1 MIEKNLKNI
10 YFLLAFVSWLL
21 ILADDV
27 MVIRYSQTI
36 IPQYLSDIIVNILLC
51 TFFLF
56 TFLGFKIEIGKKR
69 TGQFNDLLWQVFIIG
84 AITILVSLTIKSI
97 GLFNNNQALLNDP
110 LISNILYHI
119 NIGAITVFLANGF
132 YVWKKMILYQKSKR
146 TDIIWHV
153 FEYLA
158 LFSIVSNF
166 FSFEMTAPS
175 FLIATSP
182 ITILGLVTAFNLKW
196 VAFLSYKQ
204 KWRSILLLSLIV
216 IISVSFFE
224 RIYIH
229 HLTSNLI
236 IDLADNVFIKAIFGF
251 MLMNCIV
258 SLLVLLF
265 NLPTSSVF
273 EQKFG
278 EVMLFQKLHQSLQVG
293 EKEEDMYDMLLS
305 SSITTV
311 MADAAWL
318 EIRDNNGGLK
328 AFKNTNIDEFDVFE
342 IKKALRKNH
351 VNISSEPQYIKDILH
366 YPHTEKIKHLGYK
379 SFLLIPLTS
388 NNQLIGT
395 LVLLKNMNDGFDKE
409 MVDIIFTFV
418 SQASISIKNFRLMS
432 DAIQTERYQEELKIA
447 KDVQKSLLPSILYLN
462 SSIELSVYSK
472 GAKEVGG
479 DFYDT
484 FELSPTRFAIAIGDV
499 SGHGT
504 SAAFN
509 MAQMKGVFQSLVA
522 LDFSADEFMV
532 RANNAIGRCLEKK
545 SFITLSLFVI
555 NTEAQTI
562 EYARAGHCPAI
573 IINKGTTEASFLDG
587 KGLGLGLSRNGT
599 YEKHILKYT
608 LSYSSGDVL
617 VLYTDGLVEAHN
629 AVRDEYGYERLR
641 QLSLE
646 NGKNTPRQIIDTI
659 IENVQ
664 HFSGSTQFE
673 DDCTLLIMKFS

>member
-1 MIEKNLKNI
+1 M
-10 YFLLAFVSWLL
+10 LAIVSWLL
-21 ILADDV
+21 ILADDIT
-27 MVIRYSQTI
+27 VIKYTQSF
-36 IPQYLSDIIVNILLC
+36 IPLFFSDIIVNVLLS

-56 TFLGFKIEIGKKR
+56 TFLGFKVEIGSRR
-69 TGQFNDLLWQVFIIG
+69 TGHFNDLLWQVFITG
-84 AITILVSLTIKSI
+84 AITVLISLIIKSV
-97 GLFNNNQALLNDP
+97 GLFSQNDIFFTDP
-110 LISNILYHI
+110 LISNVLYHI
-119 NIGAITVFLANGF
+119 NIGIITIFLANGF
-132 YVWKKMILYQKSKR
+132 YVWKKMILYQKTKR
-146 TDIIWHV
+146 TDVVWHI
-153 FEYLA
+153 FEYLT
-158 LFSIVSNF
+158 LLSVISNF
-166 FSFEMTAPS
+166 FSFDITDPL
-175 FLIATSP
+175 FLVFSSP
-182 ITILGLVTAFNLKW
+182 LTILGLISAFNLKW

-204 KWRSILLLSLIV
+204 KWRSILLLSLII
-216 IISVSFFE
+216 IISLSFLE
-224 RIYIH
+224 RIYEH
-229 HLTSNLI
+229 HITSSLL
-236 IDLADNVFIKAIFGF
+236 IDLAENIFIQAIFGF
-251 MLMNCIV
+251 MLLNSIV

-293 EKEEDMYDMLLS
+293 EKEEDMYDMLVS
-305 SSITTV
+305 SSMTTV

-328 AFKNTNIDEFDVFE
+328 AFKNSAIDEYDVFE
-342 IKKALRKNH
+342 IKKALRKNQI
-351 VNISSEPQYIKDILH
+351 NISSEPQYIKDILS
-366 YPHTEKIKHLGYK
+366 YQHTDKIKHLGFK

-395 LVLLKNMNDGFDKE
+395 LVLLKNLHDGFDKE

-447 KDVQKSLLPSILYLN
+447 KDVQRSLLPASMYLN
-462 SSIELSVYSK
+462 NSIELSVYSK

-479 DFYDT
+479 DYYDS

-509 MAQMKGVFQSLVA
+509 MAQMKGVFQSLIT
-522 LDFSADEFMV
+522 LDLPVDEFMTH
-532 RANNAIGRCLEKK
+532 ANNAIGRCLEKK
-545 SFITLSLFVI
+545 NFITLSLFII
-555 NTEAQTI
+555 NTETQTI

-573 IINKGTTEASFLDG
+573 LIDGENHTASFLDG

-599 YEKHILKYT
+599 YKKHINKYE
-608 LSYSSGDVL
+608 LSYKTGDL
-617 VLYTDGLVEAHN
+617 LMLYTDGLVEAHN
-629 AVRDEYGYERLR
+629 NLRDEYGYERLK
-641 QLSLE
+641 QLGIE
-646 NGKNTPRQIIDTI
+646 NAKTSPKQLVDII

-673 DDCTLLIMKFS
+673 DDCTLLILKFS

>member
-1 MIEKNLKNI
+1 M
-10 YFLLAFVSWLL
+10 LAIVSWLL
-21 ILADDV
+21 ILADDIT
-27 MVIRYSQTI
+27 VIKYTQSF
-36 IPQYLSDIIVNILLC
+36 IPLFFSDIIVNVLLS

-56 TFLGFKIEIGKKR
+56 TFLGFKVEIGSKR
-69 TGQFNDLLWQVFIIG
+69 TGHFNDLLWQVFITG
-84 AITILVSLTIKSI
+84 SITVLISLIIKFV
-97 GLFNNNQALLNDP
+97 GLFSQNDIFFNDP

-119 NIGAITVFLANGF
+119 NIGIITIFLANGF
-132 YVWKKMILYQKSKR
+132 YVWKKMILYQKTNR
-146 TDIIWHV
+146 TDIIWHI
-153 FEYLA
+153 FEYLT
-158 LFSIVSNF
+158 LLSVVSNF
-166 FSFEMTAPS
+166 FSFDITDPL
-175 FLIATSP
+175 FLILSSP
-182 ITILGLVTAFNLKW
+182 LTILGLISAFNLKW

-216 IISVSFFE
+216 IISLSFLE
-224 RIYIH
+224 RIYEH
-229 HLTSNLI
+229 HITSSLL
-236 IDLADNVFIKAIFGF
+236 IDLAENVFIQAIFGF
-251 MLMNCIV
+251 MLLNSIV

-293 EKEEDMYDMLLS
+293 EKEEDMYDMLVS
-305 SSITTV
+305 SSMTTV

-328 AFKNTNIDEFDVFE
+328 AFKNSAIDEYDVFE
-342 IKKALRKNH
+342 IKKALRKNQI
-351 VNISSEPQYIKDILH
+351 NITSEPQYIKDILS
-366 YPHTEKIKHLGYK
+366 YQHTDKIKHLGYK

-395 LVLLKNMNDGFDKE
+395 LVLLKNLHDGFDKE

-447 KDVQKSLLPSILYLN
+447 KDVQRSLLPALMYLN
-462 SSIELSVYSK
+462 NSIELSVYSK

-479 DFYDT
+479 DYYDSY
-484 FELSPTRFAIAIGDV
+484 ELSPTRFAIAIGDV

-509 MAQMKGVFQSLVA
+509 MAQMKGVFQSLVT
-522 LDFSADEFMV
+522 LDLPVDEFMTH
-532 RANNAIGRCLEKK
+532 ANNAIGRCLEKK
-545 SFITLSLFVI
+545 NFITLSLFII
-555 NTEAQTI
+555 NTETQTI

-573 IINKGTTEASFLDG
+573 LIDGENHTASFLDG

-599 YEKHILKYT
+599 YKKHINKYE
-608 LSYSSGDVL
+608 LSYKTGDL
-617 VLYTDGLVEAHN
+617 LILYTDGLVEAHN
-629 AVRDEYGYERLR
+629 SSRDEYGYERLK
-641 QLSLE
+641 QLGIE
-646 NGKNTPRQIIDTI
+646 NAKTSPKQLIDTI

-673 DDCTLLIMKFS
+673 DDCTLLILKFS